1 MTERYGEWEPVIGLE
16 VHGQLLTRTKCFCSC
31 RTSFGDPPNTHTCP
45 VCLGL
50 PGALPVLNRA
60 ALELAVRA
68 SLALGCTVNERSIFA
83 RKNYFY
89 PDLPK
94 GYQISQ
100 YLEPLAEHGTLDIEA
115 DRGARAVG
123 INRVHMEE
131 DAGKNV
137 HSVGGNSAVD
147 LNRAGTALIEIVGEP
162 DLRSPAEARDYLRR
176 LRDVLMFIGVN
187 DGNLEQGSFRC
198 DANVSVRRRGDS
210 AFGTRVEMKNINSFR
225 FVEDALDVE
234 IRRQINLLERGGSF
248 KQQTRGYNSDKR
260 ESYPLREKEG
270 DAGYRYF
277 PEPDLPPLVVEAQ
290 LIDDVRAAMPELP
303 QAMRARF
310 CSEWGLSDYAAGVLT
325 GHPSVAQFFEQAA
338 KLSSEPIKTANFVQG
353 ELLRDIS
360 HNGLEATFPV
370 EASQLAELMGLV
382 ASKKI
387 SGKQAK
393 EVYAAM
399 SGTDRSPAAI
409 VEERGLQV
417 VGDEATLKALAK
429 QIVDSHASQAASY
442 RGGKTG
448 LLGFFVGQI
457 MKATKGS
464 ADPKLASDL
473 LKAELDSGASEP

>member
-123 INRVHMEE
+123 ITRVHMEE